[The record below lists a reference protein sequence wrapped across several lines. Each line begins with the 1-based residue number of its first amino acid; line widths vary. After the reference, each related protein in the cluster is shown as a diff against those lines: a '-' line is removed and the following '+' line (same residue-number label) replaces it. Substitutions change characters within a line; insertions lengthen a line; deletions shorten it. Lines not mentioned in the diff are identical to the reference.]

1 MLFLAFSK
9 DYNQSKAHN
18 MLVIM
23 LDPHYKNMK
32 CIQNLT
38 GNSIVVQIVVEYN
51 VKMQVYNH
59 LNLAREPIELM
70 KIENNHFFREVMLTN
85 YVIISTSFQL

>member
-1 MLFLAFSK
+1 MLLLAFSK

-23 LDPHYKNMK
+23 LGPRYKNMK
-32 CIQNLT
+32 CIQIFI

-51 VKMQVYNH
+51 VKMQLYNH

-70 KIENNHFFREVMLTN
+70 TIENNHFFKGS
-85 YVIISTSFQL
+85 YVD